1 MGTNTRVNKFTTLTL
16 GVVGILILAACQP
29 AAAGQTVPTESAYA
43 LVATATPAAA
53 MNDAVTVVDQSVDG
67 GKVTIAEVDSSAA
80 GWLVIHADNNGSPGT
95 VLGYTAVKTGVN
107 KDVVVTLD
115 DSEATPV
122 LYAMLHLDA
131 GQAGVYEFPGTDA
144 PVMVD
149 GAMVSPTFNVT
160 GGSARSSSSSSDDDL
175 YSDDYGKASG
185 GTPSVPVTGDGEEI
199 KTASSAELGT
209 FLVDEDGMTLYLFTK
224 DSPGVTTCFDA
235 CLQAWPPLL
244 TNGEPRADDGV
255 TASKL
260 GTITRDDG
268 SIQVTYNGLP
278 LYYYITDVKP
288 GDTTGQGVGGV
299 WFVVEP

>member
-1 MGTNTRVNKFTTLTL
+1 MGTKSRINKFTTLTL
-16 GVVGILILAACQP
+16 GVIGILILAACQP
-29 AAAGQTVPTESAYA
+29 AAVEQAGPTENAYV
-43 LVATATPAAA
+43 LVATATSAAA
-53 MNDAVTVVDQSVDG
+53 MNAAVTVVDQSVDG

-131 GQAGVYEFPGTDA
+131 GQAGVYEFPGADA

-149 GAMVSPTFNVT
+149 GAMVSPAFNVT
-160 GGSARSSSSSSDDDL
+160 GGSAQSSSSSGDDL
-175 YSDDYGKASG
+175 YSDDYGKSSVE
-185 GTPSVPVTGDGEEI
+185 TPSASVSGDGEEI
-199 KTASSAELGT
+199 KVATNAELGT

-255 TASKL
+255 TGSKL

-268 SIQVTYNGLP
+268 SIQVTYDGLP

-299 WFVVEP
+299 WFVVKP